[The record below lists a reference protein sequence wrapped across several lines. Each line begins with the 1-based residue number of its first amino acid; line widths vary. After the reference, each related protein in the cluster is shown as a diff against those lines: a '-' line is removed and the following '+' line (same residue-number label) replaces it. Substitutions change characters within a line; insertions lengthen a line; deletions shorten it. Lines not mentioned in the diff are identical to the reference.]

1 MRFKLILAVKSRAY
15 GNVLPVSYQ
24 YELSACIYHR
34 LTGNPQAYSEWVG
47 LNGFDTSD
55 HIRQRILS
63 VSNLYIPKIKVEGD
77 RLCILAPKVQ
87 LWVSLLPERYTE
99 AYIESMLLG
108 TVFTIGDRIS
118 KVEFE
123 VLQIDKCIEPE
134 AVDTCCYIALS
145 PIVFT
150 EASGYSSKFMSPEDE
165 GYEEAIMQSL
175 LSKYRFFYGKEFP
188 YETTCQLELLT
199 IPKRK
204 GIYIKRFTDRE
215 VKVIGYMY
223 KFKLTTHPILHKLMY
238 CVGFGEKVNLGFGC
252 VETTKQPQEVAD
264 AIP

>member
-1 MRFKLILAVKSRAY
+1 MRFKLILAVKSRSY

-34 LTGNPQAYSEWVG
+34 LTGNKEAYREWVG
-47 LNGFDTSD
+47 FNGFEPSD

-63 VSNLYIPKIKVEGD
+63 VSNLYIPRIKVEGD
-77 RLCILAPKVQ
+77 RLQILAPKVQ

-99 AYIESMLLG
+99 AYIESMLG
-108 TVFTIGDRIS
+108 GEIFTIGDRVS
-118 KVEFE
+118 KVEFQ
-123 VLQIDKCIEPE
+123 VIHIERCAEPQL
-134 AVDTCCYIALS
+134 ATTSCYISLS

-150 EASGYSSKFMSPEDE
+150 EINNHCVRYISPEDS
-165 GYEEAIMQSL
+165 GYEKVVLQSL
-175 LSKYRFFYGKEFP
+175 LSKYEFFYGKEFP
-188 YETTCQLELLT
+188 YETSCSIEL
-199 IPKRK
+199 ISPPKRK

-252 VETTKQPQEVAD
+252 IETTKQPSEIEEVVA
-264 AIP
+264 

>member
-34 LTGNPQAYSEWVG
+34 LTGNAAAYGEWVG
-47 LNGFDTSD
+47 LNGFDSSD

-99 AYIESMLLG
+99 AYVDSMLQG
-108 TVFTIGDRIS
+108 ITFTIGDRIS

-123 VLQIDKCIEPE
+123 VLQIDKCPE
-134 AVDTCCYIALS
+134 LPSITTGCYIALS

-150 EASGYSSKFMSPEDE
+150 DSTGYSARFLSPEDE
-165 GYEEAIMQSL
+165 GYETVVLQSL
-175 LSKYRFFYGKEFP
+175 LSKYAFFYGKEFP
-188 YETTCQLELLT
+188 YEATCSIELFST
-199 IPKRK
+199 PKRK

-238 CVGFGEKVNLGFGC
+238 CIGFGEKVNLGFGC
-252 VETTKQPQEVAD
+252 VETTNHPEEMVQGVS
-264 AIP
+264 